1 LQSTSRSRVW
11 TVAAFL
17 LGLYVGGFLV
27 FVLSLPKAPD
37 HVEHA
42 DGIVALTGGGSRVGV
57 ADALLEQ
64 GAGKRLLISGVYSA
78 NTKSKLKE
86 IVHGGPRFDCCADL
100 GFAAQSTRGNAAEAA
115 DWARAHG
122 YKSLLVVTA
131 NYHMP
136 RSLHEFGVRMPGVRL
151 LPYPVAEDDVDVG
164 TWWSNPHA
172 LKILQVE
179 YAKYLGSLFFSALA
193 ARSGTTHHHWQNLHE
208 SGRLSSA

>member
-1 LQSTSRSRVW
+1 LESTSRSRVW

-27 FVLSLPKAPD
+27 FVLNLPRTPD
-37 HVEHA
+37 RVQRA
-42 DGIVALTGGGSRVGV
+42 DGIVALTGGDSRVGV

-64 GAGKRLLISGVYSA
+64 GAAKRMLISGVYSA
-78 NTKSKLKE
+78 STKSELKQ

-122 YKSLLVVTA
+122 YRSLLVVTA

-136 RSLHEFGVRMPGVRL
+136 RSLHEFAVQMPGVRL

-164 TWWSNPHA
+164 AWWSSPRA
-172 LKILQVE
+172 LRVLQVE

-193 ARSGTTHHHWQNLHE
+193 TRPDATHHHWQNERE
-208 SGRLSSA
+208 SGRLSNV